1 MSDRPTAGRVNQ
13 GLGKMTSQQTAS
25 ANPAEYRVFVQPG
38 CSSCLRTKEFLANR
52 GIVHRVVDV
61 ANDPAGMAELL
72 ALGVQHIPVVAM
84 GKDFVFAQNLE
95 DVANFVGVELGASK
109 RLPPEAL
116 VNIWLAILTVGQSY
130 IRQMPLSCLGE
141 RPISGR
147 AQSILDLGYHVF
159 RIVEAFLDTVDRGV
173 EQWIDNSMRPA
184 PAGSRNGEAV
194 AAYGDRVK
202 KMLRE
207 WWGRQKDDISGDKV
221 KTFQGLQSLHW
232 FLERQ
237 TWHSTQHVRQLGDVL
252 TRQGVQPSPAL
263 DPALLK
269 DLPLPERLWE

>member
-1 MSDRPTAGRVNQ
+1 MNT
-13 GLGKMTSQQTAS
+13 QQVVTDADVG
-25 ANPAEYRVFVQPG
+25 YKVFVAPG
-38 CSSCLRTKEFLANR
+38 CSSCLRTKEFLAKR

-61 ANDPAGMAELL
+61 ANDPGGMEELL
-72 ALGVQHIPVVAM
+72 ALGVRHIPVVAM
-84 GKDFVFAQNLE
+84 GKDFVFGQNLE
-95 DVANFVGVELGASK
+95 DVAKFVGVDLGVSK

-116 VNIWLAILTVGQSY
+116 VDIWLAILTVGQSY
-130 IRQMPLSCLGE
+130 MRQMPPECLGE
-141 RPISGR
+141 KPISGR

-173 EQWIDNSMRPA
+173 EQWIDNSMHPA
-184 PAGSRNGEAV
+184 PAGSRNAEAV

-202 KMLRE
+202 EMLRE
-207 WWGRQKDDISGDKV
+207 WWSKQKRDITGNSV

-237 TWHSTQHVRQLGDVL
+237 TWHSAQHVRQLADVL

-263 DPALLK
+263 DPVMLK
-269 DLPLPERLWE
+269 ELPLPERLWE

>member
-1 MSDRPTAGRVNQ
+1 MSP
-13 GLGKMTSQQTAS
+13 QQTAS
-25 ANPAEYRVFVQPG
+25 ANPVEYRVFVQPG

-72 ALGVQHIPVVAM
+72 ALGVQHIPIVAM
-84 GKDFVFAQNLE
+84 GKDFVFAQNIE
-95 DVANFVGVELGASK
+95 DVANFVGVDLGPSK
-109 RLPPEAL
+109 RLPPKDL
-116 VNIWLAILTVGQSY
+116 VKIWLAILTVGQSY
-130 IRQMPLSCLGE
+130 VRQLPATCLAE

-159 RIVEAFLDTVDRGV
+159 RIVEAYLDTVDRGI
-173 EQWIDNSMRPA
+173 EQWIDNSMQPA
-184 PAGSRNGEAV
+184 PAGSRTAQSV

-202 KMLRE
+202 EMLRD
-207 WWGRQKDDISGDKV
+207 WWSRQDRDIAGDKV

-237 TWHSTQHVRQLGDVL
+237 TWHSAQHVRQLADVL
-252 TRQGVQPSPAL
+252 IRHGVQPLPAL
-263 DPALLK
+263 DPASLK

>member
-1 MSDRPTAGRVNQ
+1 MNTQQVVADAGV
-13 GLGKMTSQQTAS
+13 
-25 ANPAEYRVFVQPG
+25 EYKVFVAPG
-38 CSSCLRTKEFLANR
+38 CSSCLRTKEFLAKR

-61 ANDPAGMAELL
+61 ANDPGGMEELL
-72 ALGVQHIPVVAM
+72 ALGVRHIPVVAM
-84 GKDFVFAQNLE
+84 GKDFVFGQNLE
-95 DVANFVGVELGASK
+95 DVAKFVGVDLVASK

-116 VNIWLAILTVGQSY
+116 VDIWLAILTVGQSY
-130 IRQMPLSCLGE
+130 MRQMPPACLGE
-141 RPISGR
+141 KPISGR

-173 EQWIDNSMRPA
+173 EQWIDNSMHPA
-184 PAGSRNGEAV
+184 PVGSRNAEAV

-202 KMLRE
+202 EMLRE
-207 WWGRQKDDISGDKV
+207 WWSKQKRDITGDNV

-237 TWHSTQHVRQLGDVL
+237 TWHSAQHVRQLADVL

-263 DPALLK
+263 DPVMLK
-269 DLPLPERLWE
+269 ELPLPERLWE